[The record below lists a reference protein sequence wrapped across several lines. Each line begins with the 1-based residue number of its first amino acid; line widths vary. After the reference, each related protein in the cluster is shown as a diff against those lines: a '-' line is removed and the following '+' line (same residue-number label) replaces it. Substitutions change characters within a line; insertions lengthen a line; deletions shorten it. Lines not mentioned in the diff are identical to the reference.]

1 MTSPSTRR
9 RSLES
14 TQNMIRE
21 AMEGNS
27 ESNEELANQI
37 ANSVG
42 FSSFHIYTSMLMK
55 LF

>member
-21 AMEGNS
+21 AMEGDSVANQ
-27 ESNEELANQI
+27 ELAEKI
-37 ANSVG
+37 ANSVSDG
-42 FSSFHIYTSMLMK
+42 WASLVG
-55 LF
+55 